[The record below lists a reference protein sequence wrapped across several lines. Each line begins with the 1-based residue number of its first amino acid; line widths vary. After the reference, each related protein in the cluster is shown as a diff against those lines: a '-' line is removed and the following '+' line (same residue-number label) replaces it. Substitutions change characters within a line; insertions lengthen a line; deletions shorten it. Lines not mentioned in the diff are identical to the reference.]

1 MGKDA
6 GFYMVSK
13 MLDHSRF
20 LEDQTDYLA
29 IIYNK
34 MSGAQNWSIMIYDM
48 AKMVHKGT
56 VDLSTKISLPQTVP
70 VTSPNARA

>member
-13 MLDHSRF
+13 MLDASRF

-34 MSGAQNWSIMIYDM
+34 VDVQTSKLVKNDTKDAVY
-48 AKMVHKGT
+48 GT
-56 VDLSTKISLPQTVP
+56 
-70 VTSPNARA
+70 